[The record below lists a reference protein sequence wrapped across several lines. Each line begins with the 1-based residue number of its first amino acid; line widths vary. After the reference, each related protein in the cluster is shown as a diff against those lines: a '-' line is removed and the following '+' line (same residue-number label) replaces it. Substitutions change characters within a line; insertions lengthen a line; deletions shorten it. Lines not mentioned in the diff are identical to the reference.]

1 MKKSVRINLLV
12 ITMVLAIFVFAGIWY
27 LRPSVP
33 NELIEQARQRQLQ
46 PLLEI
51 DAPIRKPVVESVT
64 QPLVDRKA
72 LAEELLPTLTE
83 QVSRSLEAPLY
94 EKMKAQFASDEA
106 FISQLKK
113 VLSLDGQP
121 LVQQT
126 VTPSVPQGLQS
137 DFNDQLELFRQEVLA
152 TIGTEQASF
161 FSQMEGMFDS
171 RLDSFS
177 TDFTAEMQA
186 YVPQLVDRMIP
197 TLVEKLV
204 AELALN
210 KEKYLPYLAQEMQ
223 AYYPQ
228 GISEAEL
235 LVLYNSYRD
244 QIVTDLVPAIL
255 AALEEPA
262 RAEVAQMVKSLTIP
276 ATVAPAAPAV
286 VKSAVVQEAKPAPVV
301 VPVEP
306 VATPVKAVAPV
317 VPADKPIVVE
327 TKVVPVEPVATPV
340 KTVAPAPTML
350 PTKTV
355 VVKPE
360 PPKPAITLPTFAM
373 DEPEVFVDPIV
384 YEQKRTE
391 IRTKAIEEVL
401 KRIQGL

>member
-262 RAEVAQMVKSLTIP
+262 RAEVAQMVKSLAIP
-276 ATVAPAAPAV
+276 ATVAPVAPAV
-286 VKSAVVQEAKPAPVV
+286 VKSAVVVQETVPAAV
-301 VPVEP
+301 
-306 VATPVKAVAPV
+306 VAPV
-317 VPADKPIVVE
+317 VPADKPVVVE
-327 TKVVPVEPVATPV
+327 TKVIPVEPVATPV

-355 VVKPE
+355 VVRPE

-373 DEPEVFVDPIV
+373 DEPEVFVDPAV

-401 KRIQGL
+401 KRIQEL